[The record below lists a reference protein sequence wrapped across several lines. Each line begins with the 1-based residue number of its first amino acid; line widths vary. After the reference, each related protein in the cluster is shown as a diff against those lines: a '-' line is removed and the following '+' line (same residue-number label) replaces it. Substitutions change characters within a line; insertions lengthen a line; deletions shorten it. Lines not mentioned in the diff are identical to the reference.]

1 MKKTLFLVLVVLTA
15 TMLVSPHQHRASV
28 PPAPSVVGLWDFTLN
43 INRMVG
49 RDGFV
54 RKQLRTFEW
63 VVRLKQEGE
72 KVTGDLI
79 GGRGSRGESVC
90 ADGDIRGSRNGS
102 RIEFILSYQGAC
114 CSQEQM
120 KFVGEIDDSDRKITG
135 KLEPVDVPRSSCE
148 LAYADVTATKR

>member
-1 MKKTLFLVLVVLTA
+1 MKQTILLLVLLSSTVTSA
-15 TMLVSPHQHRASV
+15 PFRARTSP
-28 PPAPSVVGLWDFTLN
+28 PPPSVSGLWDFTLN

-63 VVRLKQEGE
+63 VVRLKQEGG

-90 ADGDIRGSRNGS
+90 ADADVRGSINGS
-102 RIEFILSYQGAC
+102 RIEFVLSYQGSC

-120 KFVGEIDDSDRKITG
+120 KFVGDIDDESRKITG
-135 KLEPVDVPRSSCE
+135 KLEPVDVPKSSCE